1 MSHLDELV
9 LAGMLAD
16 LKSISLICQTG
27 TFFGVMDGLTHTGDG
42 GKDGVWGS

>member
-16 LKSISLICQTG
+16 LKSISLICQTE
-27 TFFGVMDGLTHTGDG
+27 TFFGVMDGLTHKGDG
-42 GKDGVWGS
+42 GKDGVWRS